1 MSAPSLVVAYH
12 FAGILGVLGLLVLV
26 VVPIGP
32 RVRLGFHDRKHGPLL
47 TGLALLFDIL
57 WTGILFVPAA
67 LIPTFLLSLVR
78 FPGVMR
84 VFEIAVAVGLGIAAY
99 GVLVRRRWT
108 RVRRVEVELPRL
120 PPSFDGYRIVQLSDV
135 HVGTMNREAA
145 VKKWVETTNALAP
158 DLVAITGDL
167 LSSGTAFHD
176 EAIESLGGLRARDAV
191 VGCLGNHDYYSEDA
205 LCRGLEANGLRML
218 RNRGFTIERE
228 KEAIY
233 VAGVEDH
240 WRGSPDLDAA
250 TRGANGAP
258 VVLLAH
264 NPDYFPIAREAGVAL
279 TLSGHTHAGQIAVPF
294 AVEMLNLSRIA
305 VRWSAG
311 VYRDGDAVLF
321 VHAGLGTTG
330 PAIRIGAAPEIVE
343 ITLRKSPD

>member
-1 MSAPSLVVAYH
+1 
-12 FAGILGVLGLLVLV
+12 
-26 VVPIGP
+26 
-32 RVRLGFHDRKHGPLL
+32 
-47 TGLALLFDIL
+47 
-57 WTGILFVPAA
+57 
-67 LIPTFLLSLVR
+67 
-78 FPGVMR
+78 MR
-84 VFEIAVAVGLGIAAY
+84 VFEIAVAVGFAIAAY

-108 RVRRVEVELPRL
+108 RVRRIEIELPRL
-120 PPSFDGYRIVQLSDV
+120 PPRFDGYRIVQLSDV
-135 HVGTMNREAA
+135 HVGTMNRARSVE
-145 VKKWVETTNALAP
+145 KWVQKTNALDA
-158 DLVAITGDL
+158 DVVAVTGDL

-176 EAIESLGGLRARDAV
+176 EAIDALGGLRARDAV
-191 VGCLGNHDYYSEDA
+191 IGCLGNHDYYSEDA
-205 LCRGLEANGLRML
+205 LCRGLEARGLRML
-218 RNRGFTIERE
+218 RNRGFAIERE
-228 KEAIY
+228 NETIFL
-233 VAGVEDH
+233 AGVEDY

-264 NPDYFPIAREAGVAL
+264 NPDYFPVAREAGVAL

-311 VYRDGDAVLF
+311 VYRDGEAILF

-343 ITLRKSPD
+343 ITLRRAA

>member
-12 FAGILGVLGLLVLV
+12 FAGILGVLSLLALV

-32 RVRLGFHDRKHGPLL
+32 RVRLGFHDRKHGPLQ

-57 WTGILFVPAA
+57 WTGILFVPVV
-67 LIPTFLLSLVR
+67 LIPTALLSSIQ

-84 VFEIAVAVGLGIAAY
+84 VFEIAVAVGFAIAAY

-108 RVRRVEVELPRL
+108 RVRRIEIELPRL
-120 PPSFDGYRIVQLSDV
+120 PPRFDGYRIVQLSDV
-135 HVGTMNREAA
+135 HVGTMNRARSVE
-145 VKKWVETTNALAP
+145 KWVQKTNALDA
-158 DLVAITGDL
+158 DVVAVTGDL

-176 EAIESLGGLRARDAV
+176 EAIDALGGLRARDAV
-191 VGCLGNHDYYSEDA
+191 IGCLGNHDYYSEDA
-205 LCRGLEANGLRML
+205 LCRGLEARGLRML
-218 RNRGFTIERE
+218 RNRGFAIERE
-228 KEAIY
+228 NETIFL
-233 VAGVEDH
+233 AGVEDY

-264 NPDYFPIAREAGVAL
+264 NPDYFPVAREAGVAL

-311 VYRDGDAVLF
+311 VYRDGEAILF

-343 ITLRKSPD
+343 ITLRRAA